1 MHCTH
6 CNGVTLVDRTK
17 IRLRNNEKGIC
28 PLCGSPVTIKARG
41 RMPAR
46 ICDRRIVSFI
56 DPREEGFLW
65 RYFTAYREVKPDG
78 KTNDGL
84 FEIVRTFYKFAPNGT
99 PCTSS
104 YEYREYKQTGIVR
117 WCTDEG
123 YRESSYCTLYP
134 GNLPEAWKDTPM
146 KYSALEILAENRPSE
161 QIHYAKAINR
171 YRKFPQLEWFIK
183 MGLYKLAAHLINEFH
198 DGAFGY
204 ESRNGIRGLRK
215 SGKTIF
221 EILGLTKENTRILQS
236 IDGNI
241 DELRLLQEAQSSG
254 YNLKAEE
261 LERFYKLFGCNTT
274 LIRKENRKST
284 IHKICR
290 YIEREGADYR
300 VGESGQCW
308 RYSYMQCKER
318 PDIREERL
326 QNCAKDWLDYLNWC
340 KELKY
345 DLNNMFFYFP
355 KNFKKVHDRTAAE
368 YQALQDK
375 KAAEKKRREDERIK
389 REAEVM
395 KKLLEEMLKEN
406 AGIDNAFLIKG
417 KGLILRVPR
426 DTQEIKNE
434 GAALHH
440 CVGTYVD
447 RVAKGQ
453 THIFFVRRVE
463 EPDTP
468 YFTMEYNNGR
478 VIQCRGNHN
487 CGMPASVKAFVA
499 AFEKLMKEREEKME
513 RKCG

>member
-1 MHCTH
+1 
-6 CNGVTLVDRTK
+6 
-17 IRLRNNEKGIC
+17 
-28 PLCGSPVTIKARG
+28 
-41 RMPAR
+41 
-46 ICDRRIVSFI
+46 
-56 DPREEGFLW
+56 
-65 RYFTAYREVKPDG
+65 
-78 KTNDGL
+78 
-84 FEIVRTFYKFAPNGT
+84 
-99 PCTSS
+99 
-104 YEYREYKQTGIVR
+104 
-117 WCTDEG
+117 
-123 YRESSYCTLYP
+123 
-134 GNLPEAWKDTPM
+134 
-146 KYSALEILAENRPSE
+146 
-161 QIHYAKAINR
+161 
-171 YRKFPQLEWFIK
+171 
-183 MGLYKLAAHLINEFH
+183 
-198 DGAFGY
+198 
-204 ESRNGIRGLRK
+204 
-215 SGKTIF
+215 
-221 EILGLTKENTRILQS
+221 
-236 IDGNI
+236 
-241 DELRLLQEAQSSG
+241 
-254 YNLKAEE
+254 
-261 LERFYKLFGCNTT
+261 
-274 LIRKENRKST
+274 
-284 IHKICR
+284 
-290 YIEREGADYR
+290 
-300 VGESGQCW
+300 
-308 RYSYMQCKER
+308 MQYKER

-426 DTQEIKNE
+426 DAQEIKNE

-478 VIQCRGNHN
+478 VIQCRGSHN